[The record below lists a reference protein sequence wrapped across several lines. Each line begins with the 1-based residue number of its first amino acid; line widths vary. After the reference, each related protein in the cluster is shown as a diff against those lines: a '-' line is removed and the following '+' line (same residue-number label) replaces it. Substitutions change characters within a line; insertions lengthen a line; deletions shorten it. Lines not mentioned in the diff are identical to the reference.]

1 MLGLFLKG
9 IQKHMRT
16 KQDKKTMEWL
26 ISERTRLQE
35 ELKEALKKDNG
46 DEK

>member
-1 MLGLFLKG
+1 MADLLVGAA
-9 IQKHMRT
+9 MRT

-35 ELKEALKKDNG
+35 ELKEMS
-46 DEK
+46 EK